1 MNTCLQCLISIPEFN
16 TYFLKKNYKNEKMSK
31 KSMSLDACEAMTE
44 FINCYSNCSRS
55 SMIAPKSLYSI
66 CHSLLPRNQQH
77 DSHVNYL

>member
-1 MNTCLQCLISIPEFN
+1 
-16 TYFLKKNYKNEKMSK
+16 MSK